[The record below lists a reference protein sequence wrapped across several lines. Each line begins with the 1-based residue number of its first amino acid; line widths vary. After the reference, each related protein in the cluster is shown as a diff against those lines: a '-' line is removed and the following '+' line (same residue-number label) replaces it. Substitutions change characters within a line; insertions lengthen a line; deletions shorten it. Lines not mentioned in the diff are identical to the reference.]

1 MTRLPYPEMPNYVHD
16 EIAYYNKA
24 AYRHLG
30 VKFRPID
37 FVDGKTIF
45 VDHDLVARRLE
56 HQGQIQGQV
65 SQRRMVARAA

>member
-1 MTRLPYPEMPNYVHD
+1 MTRPPYSEMSNYAHD

-45 VDHDLVARRLE
+45 VDRDLVARRQE
-56 HQGQIQGQV
+56 HRTRISGQV
-65 SQRRMVARAA
+65 SQWRMVARAA